1 MLVSSTVALGRQ
13 LESKENGKLVYEE
26 PEKSLYPV
34 IARQLGGS
42 NPV

>member
-1 MLVSSTVALGRQ
+1 MLVSSTVAVGRQ
-13 LESKENGKLVYEE
+13 VESKENGKLAYKE

-34 IARQLGGS
+34 IAKQLGSS

>member
-1 MLVSSTVALGRQ
+1 MLVSSTVAIGRQ
-13 LESKENGKLVYEE
+13 VESKENGKLVYKE

-34 IARQLGGS
+34 IARQLGGR